1 MNIFASKKAWL
12 ESTYFKVFL
21 IFVVMKHFL
30 LTLWLAMSLAA
41 CPNNCSGHGTCESGN
56 CKCNTQLGL
65 GLGLNPDNYHSY
77 TGADCSM
84 RILIFL

>member
-1 MNIFASKKAWL
+1 
-12 ESTYFKVFL
+12 
-21 IFVVMKHFL
+21 MKNFL

-41 CPNNCSGHGTCESGN
+41 CPNNCSGHGTCESGS

-65 GLGLNPDNYHSY
+65 GLGLNSEKYHSY

-84 RILIFL
+84 RILNIFINAIRNLSTWLSFWIY